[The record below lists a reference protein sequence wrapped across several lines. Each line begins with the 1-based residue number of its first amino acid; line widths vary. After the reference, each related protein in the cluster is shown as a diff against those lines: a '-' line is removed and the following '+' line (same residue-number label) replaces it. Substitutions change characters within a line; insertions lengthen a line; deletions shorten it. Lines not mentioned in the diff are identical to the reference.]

1 MKSNKKIALQTDTQI
16 PPDFDYNREFKKA
29 FSLMEN
35 SDKNIFVTGKAG
47 TGKST
52 LLEYF
57 RINTDKRIV
66 VLAPTGVAAIKIRG
80 QTIHSFFRF
89 PPRLIQKQHIKKL
102 RNKNL
107 IKNIDVIVIDEASM
121 LRADLLD
128 AIDYSLRLN
137 RANDIPF
144 GGVQLIIFGDL
155 FQLPPVVESE
165 AKDLMTDIYKSPY
178 FFSAKVFKE
187 IDLEYIE
194 LKKIYRQRDNDFIEL
209 LNRIRVK
216 KATKGDLD
224 FLNRRLDYNIKNNST
239 GIVTLTTT
247 NNQAKNINISYL
259 NEINY
264 REYQYDAEI
273 SSKFKESS
281 YPVEAKLRLKKGA
294 QVMLVRNDSLK
305 RWVNGT
311 IAEIVGLTQS
321 DIKVAIDGEIHKVH
335 RVSWEKIEYSY
346 NSLDDKIEEEIVGSF
361 EQYPIKLAW
370 AITIHKSQGQTF
382 NDVIIDMGFG
392 AFTHGQTYVAL
403 SRCRTLEGILLKSP
417 ITHSDI
423 IFDDRVYQ
431 FQKSF
436 KNEKGELK
444 KYAEPEKKKRCKK
457 SCDYSAR

>member
-1 MKSNKKIALQTDTQI
+1 MKSNEKIALQTDTQI
-16 PPDFDYNREFKKA
+16 PSDFDYNREFKKA
-29 FSLMEN
+29 FGMMEN
-35 SDKNIFVTGKAG
+35 GNNNIFITGKAG

-57 RINTDKRIV
+57 RLNTAKKIV
-66 VLAPTGVAAIKIRG
+66 ILAPTGVSAIKIRG

-89 PPRLIQKQHIKKL
+89 PPRLIQKQHIKRL

-107 IKNIDVIVIDEASM
+107 IKSIDAILIDEASM

-137 RANDIPF
+137 RANNMPF

-165 AKDLMTDIYKSPY
+165 AKDLMGDIYTSPY

-194 LKKIYRQRDNDFIEL
+194 LKKIYRQKDDSFIEL
-209 LNRIRVK
+209 LNKIRIK
-216 KATKGDLD
+216 KASEEDLD
-224 FLNRRLDYNIKNNST
+224 FLNSRLNYDIKHDST
-239 GIVTLTTT
+239 GVVTLTTT
-247 NNQAKNINISYL
+247 NNQAKNINIKYL
-259 NEINY
+259 NEIDSA
-264 REYQYDAEI
+264 EYQYDAEI

-311 IAEIVGLTQS
+311 IAEIVNLTQS
-321 DIKVAIDGEIHKVH
+321 DIKVAIDGDIYSIPK
-335 RVSWEKIEYSY
+335 VSWEKIEYSY
-346 NSLDDKIEEEIVGSF
+346 NSLDDKIEEEIIGSF

-382 NDVIIDMGFG
+382 NNVIIDMGFG

-436 KNEKGELK
+436 KNEQGEIK
-444 KYAEPEKKKRCKK
+444 ENVKSKTKKRRKK
-457 SCDYSAR
+457 HSDYSTC

>member
-1 MKSNKKIALQTDTQI
+1 MKYNKKITLQTDTQI

-29 FSLMEN
+29 FSMMEN
-35 SDKNIFVTGKAG
+35 SDKNIFITGKAG

-57 RINTDKRIV
+57 RIHTDKRIV
-66 VLAPTGVAAIKIRG
+66 VLAPTGVSAIKIKG

-89 PPRLIQKQHIKKL
+89 PPRLIQKQHIKRL
-102 RNKNL
+102 RSKNL
-107 IKNIDVIVIDEASM
+107 IKNIDAIVIDEASM

-137 RANDIPF
+137 RASDMPF

-165 AKDLMTDIYKSPY
+165 AKELMADIYKSPY

-194 LKKIYRQRDNDFIEL
+194 LKKIYRQKDDDFIEL
-209 LNRIRVK
+209 LNKIRVK
-216 KATKGDLD
+216 NALKGDLD
-224 FLNRRLDYNIKNNST
+224 FLNRRLDYGIKNNSA
-239 GIVTLTTT
+239 GVVTLTTT
-247 NNQAKNINISYL
+247 NNQAKNINTKYL
-259 NEINY
+259 NEIASI
-264 REYQYDAEI
+264 EYQYDAEI
-273 SSKFKESS
+273 SPKFKESS
-281 YPVEAKLRLKKGA
+281 YPVEANLRLKKGA

-311 IAEIVGLTQS
+311 IAEIVSLTQS
-321 DIKVAIDGEIHKVH
+321 DIKVAIDENIYKVPK
-335 RVSWEKIEYSY
+335 VSWEKIAYSY

-361 EQYPIKLAW
+361 KQYPIKLAW

-403 SRCRTLEGILLKSP
+403 SRCTTLEGIFLKRP
-417 ITHSDI
+417 ITHNDI

-436 KNEKGELK
+436 QNRKRDLFPAHKKDNDKTSGKNI
-444 KYAEPEKKKRCKK
+444 
-457 SCDYSAR
+457 S

>member
-1 MKSNKKIALQTDTQI
+1 MKSNKKIVLQTDIQI

-29 FSLMEN
+29 FNMMEN

-57 RINTDKRIV
+57 RINTEKKIV
-66 VLAPTGVAAIKIRG
+66 VLAPTGVSAIKIRG

-89 PPRLIQKQHIKKL
+89 PPRLIQKQHIKRL
-102 RNKNL
+102 RSRNL

-165 AKDLMTDIYKSPY
+165 SKDLMADIYKSPY

-187 IDLEYIE
+187 INLEYIE
-194 LKKIYRQRDNDFIEL
+194 LKKIYRQKDNDFIEL
-209 LNRIRVK
+209 LNRIRIK
-216 KATKGDLD
+216 KTTKKDLD
-224 FLNRRLDYNIKNNST
+224 FLNRRLNYNMNHVSN
-239 GIVTLTTT
+239 GVVTLTTT
-247 NNQAKNINISYL
+247 NNQAKHINTRYL
-259 NEINY
+259 NAIDSP
-264 REYQYDAEI
+264 EYQYDAEI
-273 SSKFKESS
+273 SPEFQESS

-311 IAEIVGLTQS
+311 IAEIVSLTQS
-321 DIKVAIDGEIHKVH
+321 DIKVSIDGNIYKVPK
-335 RVSWEKIEYSY
+335 VSWEKIKYSY

-361 EQYPIKLAW
+361 KQYPIKLAW

-382 NDVIIDMGFG
+382 NDIIIDMGFG

-403 SRCRTLEGILLKSP
+403 SRCTTLEGILLKSP

-431 FQKSF
+431 FQKS
-436 KNEKGELK
+436 LK
-444 KYAEPEKKKRCKK
+444 TRK
-457 SCDYSAR
+457 

>member
-1 MKSNKKIALQTDTQI
+1 MELEAGKQIKIAPFSMKYNKKITLQTDIQI
-16 PPDFDYNREFKKA
+16 PPDFDYNKEFKKA
-29 FSLMEN
+29 FNMMET
-35 SDKNIFVTGKAG
+35 SDKNIFITGKAG

-57 RINTDKRIV
+57 RINTEKKIA
-66 VLAPTGVAAIKIRG
+66 VLAPTGVSAIKIRG

-89 PPRLIQKQHIKKL
+89 PPRLIQKQHIKRL

-107 IKNIDVIVIDEASM
+107 INNIEAIVIDEASM

-137 RANDIPF
+137 RSNNIPF
-144 GGVQLIIFGDL
+144 GNVQLIIFGDL

-165 AKDLMTDIYKSPY
+165 AKELMADIYKSPY

-194 LKKIYRQRDNDFIEL
+194 LKKNYRQKDDDFIEL
-209 LNRIRVK
+209 LNKIRVK
-216 KATKGDLD
+216 RASKRDID
-224 FLNRRLDYNIKNNST
+224 FLNRQLDYGTDHNST

-247 NNQAKNINISYL
+247 NNQAKNININYL
-259 NEINY
+259 NKIDSQ
-264 REYQYDAEI
+264 EYQYDAEI
-273 SSKFKESS
+273 SPKFKESS

-311 IAEIVGLTQS
+311 IAEIISLTQS
-321 DIKVAIDGEIHKVH
+321 DIKVAIGENVYKVPK
-335 RVSWEKIEYSY
+335 VSWEKIEYSY

-361 EQYPIKLAW
+361 QQYPIKLAW

-403 SRCRTLEGILLKSP
+403 SRCTTLEGILLKSP

-436 KNEKGELK
+436 KNKKGELK
-444 KYAEPEKKKRCKK
+444 KI
-457 SCDYSAR
+457 